1 MNRWKRSSSTER
13 NGHCHHYV
21 YYSAG
26 AVILYLICSCVVTKW
41 RTCTYVENSFA
52 KWLGKWIIR
61 ALERRWD
68 NGLLRLGF
76 RLYLLQRMRLSLVDS
91 SSWTNAIKA
100 KSSVKS
106 WPPGLQLI
114 VAEGRAI
121 RLWQKELEQPLR
133 RLGAG
138 NVKIRQ
144 GNFAWLHA
152 YPIPIHLTSIGSLL
166 EMWKLTQLM
175 EYVCFADWPPFGFLS
190 RSATEW

>member
-76 RLYLLQRMRLSLVDS
+76 RLYLLQRMRSSLVDS

-106 WPPGLQLI
+106 WAA
-114 VAEGRAI
+114 VNCGRRESYKVVTKRTRATV
-121 RLWQKELEQPLR
+121 EAC
-133 RLGAG
+133 LGAG
-138 NVKIRQ
+138 NVQIRQ

-175 EYVCFADWPPFGFLS
+175 EYVCFANWPPFGFLS